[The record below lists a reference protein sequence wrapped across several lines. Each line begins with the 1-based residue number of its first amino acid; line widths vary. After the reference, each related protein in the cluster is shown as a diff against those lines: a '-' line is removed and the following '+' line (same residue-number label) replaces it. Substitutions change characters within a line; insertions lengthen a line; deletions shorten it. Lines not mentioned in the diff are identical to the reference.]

1 MRLLVACVVVALA
14 GCGESRVG
22 VPAPDGQPFAQ
33 AFDIKL
39 DGKLLRAR
47 VAITEM
53 EKSQG
58 LMGISPT
65 ADEGMLFIYPSEIRA
80 RFWMKDTPA
89 DLDIAFFDR
98 EGRLLKIACMRAYD
112 TDVTDSGSDNVK
124 FALEMRSGWFHEAS
138 IRTDAK
144 LDLYTVVNAVRE
156 RGFKPTN
163 LGL

>member
-1 MRLLVACVVVALA
+1 MRFLIACVVAALV

-22 VPAPDGQPFAQ
+22 TPASDGLPFTQ
-33 AFDIKL
+33 AFDLKL

-58 LMGISPT
+58 LMGVSPT
-65 ADEGMLFIYPSEIRA
+65 ADEGMLFIYASEMRV

-98 EGRLLKIACMRAYD
+98 EGRLLKVVAMRAYD
-112 TDVTDSGSDNVK
+112 TEVTDSGSDNVK
-124 FALEMRSGWFHEAS
+124 FALEMRAGWFHQAS

-156 RGFKPTN
+156 RGFKPTK